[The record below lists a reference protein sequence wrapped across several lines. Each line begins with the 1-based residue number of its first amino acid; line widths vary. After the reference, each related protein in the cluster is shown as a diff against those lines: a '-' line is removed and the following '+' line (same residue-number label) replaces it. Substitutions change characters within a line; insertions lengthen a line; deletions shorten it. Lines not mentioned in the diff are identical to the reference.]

1 MKNDVSIIIPAY
13 NPDEKLEQLVKEL
26 KKNEYNKI
34 IVIDDG
40 SIELSIFKSIKKNAI
55 VLHHRQNKGKGRA
68 LKTGFEYCLENMEDI
83 KGVITVDADGQ
94 HAIEDI
100 NKIYKEFQ
108 LNSKKVIIGS
118 RNFQTKGIP
127 LKSKIGNNLISK
139 IIGKKYK
146 VKIRDTQTG
155 LRAISIRNLKRLKQ
169 VKGEHFEYET
179 NMIIECIKKKIKII
193 EVPIKTIYLDKNK
206 ASHFKNIRD
215 SIKICKAVISNQ

>member
-40 SIELSIFKSIKKNAI
+40 SLELSIFKNIKKNAI

-83 KGVITVDADGQ
+83 TGVITVDADGQ

-108 LNSKKVIIGS
+108 LNSKKIIIGS

-206 ASHFKNIRD
+206 ASHFKSIRD
-215 SIKICKAVISNQ
+215 SIKICKAVIKK